1 MIMTSGGYGH
11 NKDLLPFVA
20 ESVSITGQLQRF
32 GDLFLLDAPVSAI
45 TRL

>member
-11 NKDLLPFVA
+11 NKDLLPYVA
-20 ESVSITGQLQRF
+20 DPVSITGKVQRL
-32 GDLFLLDAPVSAI
+32 GDILLLDAPVSAI